1 MHKYLKNI
9 VYPKKMCNDDDIIA
23 GILKYSSIGFISYQL
38 LWKARI
44 SLLKGRLIY
53 RFRNVLRFCGL
64 SMHCTYSLF

>member
-38 LWKARI
+38 VTFVMESSNLSIK
-44 SLLKGRLIY
+44 RLIDI
-53 RFRNVLRFCGL
+53 
-64 SMHCTYSLF
+64 LFS